1 MARNNYRKR
10 TRKISNKGSVSLH
23 PALENLKERLSS
35 PRLRAAGTI
44 YTYLETGGNFLAG
57 LGEDRE
63 PTDSDFR
70 RYFIRRRE
78 QGISERT
85 LRKEFFHLKK
95 LALANN
101 WVWPFTADDTPYP
114 EDEEYAP
121 ALLPEQVEQLI
132 KARAKLSKAERFFL
146 AVATTWVVR
155 REELSRIKKRDYNED
170 TITIH
175 TAKHGRRVKHLI
187 PDCLHQVFADYRPK
201 EHTPGA
207 LTIMYG
213 RICLKTGLKHEKG
226 YGFHSIRRT
235 LNTMLAALL
244 PKNSLDP
251 ALLAD
256 YAGWSKKSLGPLY
269 GGAAMVGVYRHPEIL
284 DTDPYGGDR
293 VIYSIHPFLP
303 LWGPKPHGKKRQ
315 LAVTAMPPSKLAHA

>member
-1 MARNNYRKR
+1 MARKSNRKTMVKQRGNNGKP
-10 TRKISNKGSVSLH
+10 LH
-23 PALENLKERLSS
+23 PALETLKERLSS

-57 LGEDRE
+57 LDNDRE

-95 LALANN
+95 LALANT

-114 EDEEYAP
+114 EDEENAP

-132 KARAKLSKAERFFL
+132 KARAKLSKLERFYL

-155 REELSRIKKRDYNED
+155 REELSRIKKRDYD
-170 TITIH
+170 DSTILIH
-175 TAKHGRRVKHLI
+175 TAKHGRPVKHLI

-201 EHTPGA
+201 AHTPGA

-213 RICLKTGLKHEKG
+213 RIFAKAGLDHKKG
-226 YGFHSIRRT
+226 EGWHSIRRT

-244 PKNSLDP
+244 PKNGLDP

-293 VIYSIHPFLP
+293 VIYNIHPFLP
-303 LWGPKPHGKKRQ
+303 LWENKR
-315 LAVTAMPPSKLAHA
+315 

>member
-1 MARNNYRKR
+1 MVRKSNGKTTEKQRENNGKA
-10 TRKISNKGSVSLH
+10 LH

-44 YTYLETGGNFLAG
+44 YTYLETGSNFITWLDQN
-57 LGEDRE
+57 ET

-70 RYFIRRRE
+70 RYFINRRK

-101 WVWPFTADDTPYP
+101 WPWPFTADDTPYP
-114 EDEEYAP
+114 EEEEFAP
-121 ALLPEQVEQLI
+121 ALLPEQVEYLI
-132 KARAKLSKAERFFL
+132 LSREELSKAEIFFL

-155 REELSRIKKRDYNED
+155 RVELSRIVKRDYNEE
-170 TITIH
+170 TLTIH

-187 PDCLHQVFADYRPK
+187 PDCLQPVFADYRLK
-201 EHTPGA
+201 GHSLSA
-207 LTIMYG
+207 LTTMYG
-213 RICLKTGLKHEKG
+213 RICSKTGLKHERG

-235 LNTMLAALL
+235 LTTMLAALL
-244 PKNSLDP
+244 PQNKLDP

-284 DTDPYGGDR
+284 DTDPFGRDK

-303 LWGPKPHGKKRQ
+303 LWQKK
-315 LAVTAMPPSKLAHA
+315 L

>member
-1 MARNNYRKR
+1 MPAKKSRKR
-10 TRKISNKGSVSLH
+10 TRIAPNKAEVRLS

-44 YTYLETGGNFLAG
+44 YTYLETGANFLTG
-57 LGEDRE
+57 LDKDRE

-114 EDEEYAP
+114 EEEPYAP
-121 ALLPEQVEQLI
+121 TLLPMQVEQLI
-132 KARAKLSKAERFFL
+132 RARAKLSRAERFFL
-146 AVATTWVVR
+146 AIATTWVVR
-155 REELSRIKKRDYNED
+155 REELCRIKKRDYDES
-170 TITIH
+170 TILIR
-175 TAKHGRRVKHLI
+175 TAKHGRPVKHLI
-187 PDCLHQVFADYRPK
+187 PDCLKPIFTDYRPK
-201 EHTPGA
+201 EHTPAA

-213 RICLKTGLKHEKG
+213 RICSKAGLKHEKG

-251 ALLAD
+251 AMLAD
-256 YAGWSKKSLGPLY
+256 YAGWSRKSLGSLY

-284 DTDPYGGDR
+284 DTDPYGTDR
-293 VIYSIHPFLP
+293 VIYSVHPFLP
-303 LWGPKPHGKKRQ
+303 LWENKR
-315 LAVTAMPPSKLAHA
+315 